1 MSKLL
6 RSRYFTRFL
15 YLFVRVYS
23 ATFRLSVEN
32 EEQWR
37 AYLASGGKVLL
48 CTWHQQFFALIRHFS
63 GYRDASPAIMISRS
77 KDGELIAGVAELAGW
92 HTARGSSSRGGRTAM
107 HEMIDRLKTHGL
119 GAHILDGP
127 TGPPG
132 VVKNG
137 AVKMAMASG
146 AAIVPV
152 YTVPTGH
159 WHVNSWDRFIIP
171 KPFSRV
177 TIKFGHLRHPEETD
191 TPRAFEQSRKKL
203 ENEMRPYLLHF

>member
-1 MSKLL
+1 M
-6 RSRYFTRFL
+6 TRFL

-32 EEQWR
+32 EEEWQ
-37 AYLASGGKVLL
+37 AYLAGGGKVLL
-48 CTWHQQFFALIRHFS
+48 CAWHQQFFALIRHFS
-63 GYRDASPAIMISRS
+63 TYRHASPAIMISRS
-77 KDGELIAGVAELAGW
+77 RDGELIAGVAELAGW

-107 HEMIDRLKTHGL
+107 HEMIERLNTHGL
-119 GAHILDGP
+119 GAHLLDGP

-137 AVKMAMASG
+137 AVKMAVVSG

-152 YTVPTGH
+152 YTIPTRH

-177 TIKFGHLRHPEETD
+177 TIKFGPLRHPENTFD
-191 TPRAFEQSRKKL
+191 PAAFEQSRKRL
-203 ENEMRPYLLHF
+203 ENEMRPYLLHL

>member
-6 RSRYFTRFL
+6 RSRYATRFL

-32 EEQWR
+32 EDEWR

-63 GYRDASPAIMISRS
+63 NYRDASPAIMISRS
-77 KDGELIAGVAELAGW
+77 RDGELIAGVAELAGW

-107 HEMIDRLKTHGL
+107 REMIDRVKTHGL

-132 VVKNG
+132 VVKKG
-137 AVKMAMASG
+137 AVKIAMASG

-152 YTVPTGH
+152 YTVPTNH

-177 TIKFGHLRHPEETD
+177 TIKFGPLRHFEENED
-191 TPRAFEQSRKKL
+191 PGVFEQSRSRL